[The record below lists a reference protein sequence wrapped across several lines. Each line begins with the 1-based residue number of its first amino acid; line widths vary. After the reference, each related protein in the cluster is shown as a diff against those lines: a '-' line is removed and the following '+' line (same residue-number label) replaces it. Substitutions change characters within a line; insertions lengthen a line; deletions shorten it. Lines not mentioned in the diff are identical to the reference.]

1 MQPVPFNA
9 AGQIA
14 LIQTE
19 GLERTRNESLRVE
32 FANCV
37 TNSQIATLRWAS
49 DRSVL
54 LNLPD
59 FVRTLL
65 RLPSRPD
72 KVESLEVNM
81 FSLNRKDDQVPRA
94 MGRRSFLIGA
104 GAVAAALAYG
114 YLQRS
119 EPARAAE
126 ATSDLPKQ
134 VSIVEFSDSGQRKTV
149 MSLPTVTK
157 TEDEWRKQLSPD
169 SFEVTRR
176 AATESPYTN
185 ENPNKHAKGVFR
197 CICCDTALFDSS
209 TKFESGTGWPSFWAP
224 IAKEN
229 ILETTDNSFGVV
241 RTAVSCRRCDAHL
254 GHVFDDG
261 PPPTGLRYCM
271 NSVAMRFAKAS

>member
-1 MQPVPFNA
+1 M
-9 AGQIA
+9 AG
-14 LIQTE
+14 
-19 GLERTRNESLRVE
+19 
-32 FANCV
+32 
-37 TNSQIATLRWAS
+37 
-49 DRSVL
+49 DRSML
-54 LNLPD
+54 LNFRD

-65 RLPSRPD
+65 RLPSQLD
-72 KVESLEVNM
+72 KVESLEANM
-81 FSLNRKDDQVPRA
+81 FSLNGKEDQVPRA
-94 MGRRSFLIGA
+94 IGRRSFLIRA
-104 GAVAAALAYG
+104 GATAAALACG

-126 ATSDLPKQ
+126 PTSGLPKK

-149 MSLPTVTK
+149 VSLPTVVK

-185 ENPNKHAKGVFR
+185 ENPNEHAKGVFR
-197 CICCDTALFDSS
+197 CICCDTALFDST

-229 ILETTDNSFGVV
+229 ILETTDNSFGMV